1 MPVNNDRDEI
11 DSWLDADVQPLPPPP
26 GTFDRVSR
34 QARRRKAG
42 RAIVSAAGAAVL
54 VTGLAFTPKV
64 AGSLFSQP
72 AGQPEGSAI
81 SSPPL
86 PPPTPSNPGGG
97 NGTPAGRSSSAVPT
111 PAAASSLSPGGSGQP
126 VPARFRP
133 TSVTFIG
140 THMGAVIGQAGTPGN
155 CGPPVKAD
163 CTSLAGTSN
172 YGTTWYGV
180 SAPVTGAPAGSA
192 GVSGLRFLDTRTGW
206 AFGPE
211 LWVTHDGGAHWR
223 QESTRRLRVISLE
236 TAGNRAF
243 ALFASCAGTGA
254 DFAAHCTSFRLF
266 SSSSAA
272 GGDWRPVPGAARDLR
287 PAGTA
292 AAQVR
297 SASAGL
303 VLVAGPVAAPEAGTG
318 YVLAPSGTVLSGP
331 LTGGPWT
338 VNGQAP
344 CQPAVVP
351 GSGQPARAAFTA
363 GSNELFVACTS
374 AAPGAGGL
382 YVKNIWAS
390 ADGGKHWQRAGP
402 VSGPGI
408 ATSLAAAQGGLVVLA
423 TTTCIDV
430 SADGGGTWRQVYG
443 SPPGAAAGLQGFS
456 YVGMTDSQHG
466 VAVPADTSLHEILIT
481 SDGGSSWQSSLVSS
495 G

>member
-1 MPVNNDRDEI
+1 MPVSNHRDEI

-26 GTFDRVSR
+26 GTFERVSR
-34 QARRRKAG
+34 RARRRKAG
-42 RAIVSAAGAAVL
+42 RAIASAAGAAVL
-54 VTGLAFTPKV
+54 VTGLAITPRV
-64 AGSLFSQP
+64 AGSLFSHP
-72 AGQPEGSAI
+72 AGQAESSAI
-81 SSPPL
+81 TSPTL
-86 PPPTPSNPGGG
+86 PAPTPSNPGGG
-97 NGTPAGRSSSAVPT
+97 HGTTAGRSSSAIPT
-111 PAAASSLSPGGSGQP
+111 PTAGSSLSPSGSGQP

-163 CTSLAGTSN
+163 CTSLAGTSD
-172 YGTTWYGV
+172 YGRTWYGV
-180 SAPVTGAPAGSA
+180 SAPVTGAPAGPA

-211 LWVTHDGGAHWR
+211 LWVTHDGGAHWT
-223 QESTRRLRVISLE
+223 QESTRGLRVTSLE

-243 ALFASCAGTGA
+243 ALFASCSGTGA
-254 DFAAHCTSFRLF
+254 DFAAHCTSFRLL
-266 SSSSAA
+266 SSSAA
-272 GGDWRPVPGAARDLR
+272 GGGWQPVAGVAGDLR
-287 PAGTA
+287 PAA
-292 AAQVR
+292 AGAAGVPPPA
-297 SASAGL
+297 ASL
-303 VLVAGPVAAPEAGTG
+303 VLVAGPVANPEAGTG

-344 CQPAVVP
+344 CQSAVVP

-374 AAPGAGGL
+374 AAPAAGGL
-382 YVKNIWAS
+382 YVKNVWAS
-390 ADGGKHWQRAGP
+390 ADGGKHWQRAGR

-423 TTTCIDV
+423 TTTCIDL
-430 SADGGGTWRQVYG
+430 SADGGSSWRQVYG
-443 SPPGAAAGLQGFS
+443 SPPGAAAGQQGFS
-456 YVGMTDSQHG
+456 YVGMTDGQHG
-466 VAVPADTSLHEILIT
+466 VAVPADAGLHEVLIT
-481 SDGGSSWQSSLVSS
+481 DDGGSSWRLSLVSS

>member
-1 MPVNNDRDEI
+1 M
-11 DSWLDADVQPLPPPP
+11 
-26 GTFDRVSR
+26 
-34 QARRRKAG
+34 
-42 RAIVSAAGAAVL
+42 
-54 VTGLAFTPKV
+54 
-64 AGSLFSQP
+64 
-72 AGQPEGSAI
+72 
-81 SSPPL
+81 
-86 PPPTPSNPGGG
+86 
-97 NGTPAGRSSSAVPT
+97 
-111 PAAASSLSPGGSGQP
+111 
-126 VPARFRP
+126 
-133 TSVTFIG
+133 
-140 THMGAVIGQAGTPGN
+140 
-155 CGPPVKAD
+155 
-163 CTSLAGTSN
+163 
-172 YGTTWYGV
+172 
-180 SAPVTGAPAGSA
+180 
-192 GVSGLRFLDTRTGW
+192 SGLRFLDTRTGW

-211 LWVTHDGGAHWR
+211 LWVTHNGGAHWS
-223 QESTRRLRVISLE
+223 QESTGGLRVISLE

-266 SSSSAA
+266 SSSAA
-272 GGDWRPVPGAARDLR
+272 SGSWRPVPGVAGDLR

-303 VLVAGPVAAPEAGTG
+303 VLVAARWPTRKPDRLPARAVRA
-318 YVLAPSGTVLSGP
+318 VLSGP

-374 AAPGAGGL
+374 AAPAAGGL
-382 YVKNIWAS
+382 YVKNVWAS
-390 ADGGKHWQRAGP
+390 ADGGKRWQRAGR

-430 SADGGGTWRQVYG
+430 SADGGRTWRQVYG